1 MWLICLISASLLLN
15 RPSNHNT
22 SSSRIQQRHLRAF
35 TRGRPRG
42 VHVDIFKLEK
52 RVCKLEAL
60 SSRLRLVRSANR
72 SERPIVETVSVIGE
86 LEDLSREVT
95 VIKEDAISRG
105 EYRLALSCVREFC
118 RLVELIARLR
128 GELDAQGP

>member
-1 MWLICLISASLLLN
+1 MCANS
-15 RPSNHNT
+15 
-22 SSSRIQQRHLRAF
+22 
-35 TRGRPRG
+35 
-42 VHVDIFKLEK
+42 
-52 RVCKLEAL
+52 L

-72 SERPIVETVSVIGE
+72 SERPIVDTVSLIGE

-128 GELDAQGP
+128 GELDAQGPTNILHVHLDPDTAKKIAETYLEKQRRLESHE